1 MRNPPIVRQ
10 EHRSCK
16 RGIFMNK
23 KKEAVVLGFALFAMF
38 FGAGN
43 LIFPPSLGIAMGK
56 DWFLAGIGFLLTGVG
71 LPLFGVLAFT
81 KVGRL
86 EDFSIKISSRFNTLY
101 CTALIL
107 VIGPLFAIPRTGSTT
122 FEMGILPLFPNTDPF
137 LLSAISSVLF
147 FGATYLIVIKES
159 KLTDIIGK
167 FITPVLLIILAAIAF
182 FGITGDIGTAVDKHV
197 TGVFTQGFVN
207 GYQTMDALASVLF
220 GVIIIKGLEG
230 KGITEEKEQ
239 RYFLTGAAFI
249 AAAGLG
255 FIYFSLMFL
264 GSKISGAG
272 TFETTSSAL
281 YLAEVTLGSAGKI
294 LFGICVAAACF
305 TTAVGL
311 VAISSAW
318 FSRLTRIRYNVWAV
332 IICVFSGLMALGGV
346 DFIIKLSIP
355 VLCILYPVT
364 IILIL
369 LNIFGVKNIL
379 VYRVATYTTLIAIT
393 FEVGAQTF
401 GLTGISEFL
410 KIIPLADVGFIWI
423 MPCILGMI
431 IAYFITQIRNGAKQK
446 TEK

>member
-1 MRNPPIVRQ
+1 
-10 EHRSCK
+10 
-16 RGIFMNK
+16 MNK
-23 KKEAVVLGFALFAMF
+23 KKEAIVLGFALFAMF

-43 LIFPPSLGIAMGK
+43 LIFPPSLGIATGK
-56 DWFLAGIGFLLTGVG
+56 DWFLAGVGFLLTGVG
-71 LPLFGVLAFT
+71 LPLLGVLAFT

-86 EDFSIKISSRFNTLY
+86 EDFSKKISSRFNTLY
-101 CTALIL
+101 CTILIL

-122 FEMGILPLFPNTDPF
+122 FEMGVAPLFPHSDPF
-137 LLSAISSVLF
+137 LLSVISSVVF
-147 FGATYLIVIKES
+147 FGVTYLIVIRES

-167 FITPVLLIILAAIAF
+167 FITPVLLVILAAIAF
-182 FGITGDIGTAVDKHV
+182 LGITGDIGTAVDKQAA
-197 TGVFTQGFVN
+197 GVFTQGFVN

-255 FIYFSLMFL
+255 LIYFSLMFL

-272 TFETTSSAL
+272 IFETTSSAL

-294 LFGICVAAACF
+294 VFGICVAAACF

-311 VAISSAW
+311 VAISAAW
-318 FSRLTRIRYNVWAV
+318 FSRLTRIRYNVWAF
-332 IICVFSGLMALGGV
+332 IISVFSGVMALGGV
-346 DFIIKLSIP
+346 DFIIQLSIP

-369 LNIFGVKNIL
+369 LNIFGVQNVL
-379 VYRVATYTTLIAIT
+379 VYRTATYVTLIVIT
-393 FEVGAQTF
+393 LEVGADTF
-401 GLTGISEFL
+401 GLTALSECL
-410 KIIPLADVGFIWI
+410 KIIPLAEAGFAWI
-423 MPCILGMI
+423 VPCFLGMV
-431 IAYFITQIRNGAKQK
+431 IAYFISKTQNGQK
-446 TEK
+446 AEE